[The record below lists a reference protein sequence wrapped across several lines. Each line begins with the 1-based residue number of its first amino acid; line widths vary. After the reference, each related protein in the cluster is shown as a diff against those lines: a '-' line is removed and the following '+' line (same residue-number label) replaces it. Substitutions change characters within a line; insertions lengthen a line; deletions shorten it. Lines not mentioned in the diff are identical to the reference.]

1 MTSRVS
7 TRQQDVA
14 PPAVR
19 DTATADEQPDDTTPT
34 PERQAEMRAAYNANI
49 AAGRAPYAGIRLRSR
64 GEVNWVLRE
73 RGWSGEPDAYTV
85 KYMLTPKGEE
95 ARPADLRGVN
105 LSHVRLR
112 DVHLRRADLSGA
124 NLVFA
129 DLTGAHLADA
139 IFTDADMGR
148 VILHLGELNYAT
160 LTGAHLRQA
169 NLSAANLQYTNL
181 AGARFH
187 NADLRGAVL
196 HGAYL
201 DARTILSDAKLD
213 EHTWLGDVSWNGAA
227 LTRIDWER
235 APRIGDEDKPL
246 AGTSRAVP
254 GGMAGDQEVKP
265 LSSRQAH
272 TKRYRDAARAYQQLA
287 LALQAQGMSEPAA
300 RYAYRAQTLQR
311 KALFRQ
317 GKLGRWSFSLAL
329 ALLAGYGYRMGRILL
344 AYLLVVGLAALAYW
358 TLGTTGYGPSLAP
371 HEALLVSVTAFHGR
385 VFAEAFQVTSPAA
398 WVAAAE
404 AVFGLLIE
412 GVFIAML
419 TQRFFSR

>member
-1 MTSRVS
+1 MTSRL
-7 TRQQDVA
+7 TADQQDVA
-14 PPAVR
+14 LLTGRSV
-19 DTATADEQPDDTTPT
+19 THSDEPPDDAAPS
-34 PERQAEMRAAYNANI
+34 PERQAEQRDAYEANV
-49 AAGRAPYAGIRLRSR
+49 AAGRPPYASVRLHSR
-64 GEVNWVLRE
+64 GEARWVLQE
-73 RGWSGEPDAYTV
+73 RGWSGEYDAYTV
-85 KYMLTPKGEE
+85 KYVLTPKGQE
-95 ARPADLRGVN
+95 AHAADLRGVN

-112 DVHLRRADLSGA
+112 DVFLRRADLSGA

-129 DLTGAHLADA
+129 DLTGAHLADVTLA
-139 IFTDADMGR
+139 DADMGR
-148 VILHLGELNYAT
+148 VNLHRAELNYAT
-160 LTGAHLRQA
+160 LPGAHLREA
-169 NLSAANLQYTNL
+169 NLSSANLQYANI

-187 NADLRGAVL
+187 SADLRGAVL

-201 DARTILSDAKLD
+201 DARTVLSEVRLD
-213 EHTWLGDVSWNGAA
+213 QHTWLGDVNWNGAA
-227 LTRIDWER
+227 LSRIDWDR
-235 APRIGDEDKPL
+235 APRIGDEGRPL

-254 GGMAGDQEVKP
+254 GGMTGDQVAP
-265 LSSRQAH
+265 LSQGQAR

-358 TLGTTGYGPSLAP
+358 TLGMTGYGPLLAP

-385 VFAEAFQVTSPAA
+385 VFAEAFRVTSPAA
-398 WVAAAE
+398 WIAAGE
-404 AVFGLLIE
+404 AVMGLLIE

>member
-1 MTSRVS
+1 MTSRAS
-7 TRQQDVA
+7 ADQQDVA

-19 DTATADEQPDDTTPT
+19 GPATTEPDDTVPT
-34 PERQAEMRAAYNANI
+34 LERQAELRAAYDANV
-49 AAGRAPYAGIRLRSR
+49 AAGRPPYANVRLRSR
-64 GEVNWVLRE
+64 GEVRWILQE
-73 RGWSGEPDAYTV
+73 RGWSGEYDAYTV
-85 KYMLTPKGEE
+85 KYVLTPKGEE
-95 ARPADLRGVN
+95 AKAADLRSVN
-105 LSHVRLR
+105 LSHVPLR
-112 DVHLRRADLSGA
+112 DVYLRRADLSSA

-129 DLTGAHLADA
+129 DLTDAHLADVTL
-139 IFTDADMGR
+139 TDADMGR
-148 VILHLGELNYAT
+148 VILHRGELNYAT

-169 NLSAANLQYTNL
+169 DLSSANLQYTNI

-187 NADLRGAVL
+187 NADLRGTVL

-201 DARTILSDAKLD
+201 DARTILSDARLD
-213 EHTWLGDVSWNGAA
+213 EHTWLGDISWNGAA
-227 LTRIDWER
+227 LTRIDWDR
-235 APRIGDEDKPL
+235 APRIGDEGKPL

-254 GGMAGDQEVKP
+254 GGMTGDQVAP
-265 LSSRQAH
+265 LSPGQAR

-317 GKLGRWSFSLAL
+317 GKLGRWGFSLAL

-358 TLGTTGYGPSLAP
+358 TLGVSGYGPLLAP

-404 AVFGLLIE
+404 AVSGLLIE

-419 TQRFFSR
+419 TQRFFSK

>member
-1 MTSRVS
+1 MTSRAS
-7 TRQQDVA
+7 AGQQDVA
-14 PPAVR
+14 LLSAR
-19 DTATADEQPDDTTPT
+19 AAATDEERPDDTMPA
-34 PERQAEMRAAYNANI
+34 PERQAELRAAYDANV
-49 AAGRAPYAGIRLRSR
+49 ATGRPPYANTRLRSR
-64 GEVNWVLRE
+64 GEVRWILQERE
-73 RGWSGEPDAYTV
+73 WSGEYDAYTV
-85 KYMLTPKGEE
+85 KYVLTPKGDE
-95 ARPADLRGVN
+95 AAPADLRGVN

-112 DVHLRRADLSGA
+112 DVYLRRADLSGA

-129 DLTGAHLADA
+129 DLAGAHLADV
-139 IFTDADMGR
+139 ILTDADMGR
-148 VILHLGELNYAT
+148 IMLHRAELNYAT

-169 NLSAANLQYTNL
+169 DLSSANLQYTNL

-187 NADLRGAVL
+187 NADLRGTVL

-201 DARTILSDAKLD
+201 DARTILSDTRLD

-227 LTRIDWER
+227 LTRIDWDR
-235 APRIGDEDKPL
+235 APRIGDESAPL

-254 GGMAGDQEVKP
+254 GGMSGDQVAP
-265 LSSRQAH
+265 LSPRQAR

-300 RYAYRAQTLQR
+300 RFAYRAQTLQR

-317 GKLGRWSFSLAL
+317 GKLGRWAFSLAL
-329 ALLAGYGYRMGRILL
+329 AALAGYGHRMGRILL
-344 AYLLVVGLAALAYW
+344 AYLLVIGFAALAYW
-358 TLGTTGYGPSLAP
+358 TLGVAGYGPLLAP

-385 VFAEAFQVTSPAA
+385 VFAEAFQVSSPAA

-404 AVFGLLIE
+404 AVLGLLIE

>member
-1 MTSRVS
+1 MTSRPSASQQEVALPS
-7 TRQQDVA
+7 TRGVA
-14 PPAVR
+14 SVE
-19 DTATADEQPDDTTPT
+19 EQPDDSTPA
-34 PERQAEMRAAYNANI
+34 PERQAELRAAYDANV
-49 AAGRAPYAGIRLRSR
+49 AAARPPYANVRVRSR
-64 GEVNWVLRE
+64 GEVRWVLQE
-73 RGWSGEPDAYTV
+73 RGWSGEYDAYTV
-85 KYMLTPKGEE
+85 KYVLTPKGEE
-95 ARPADLRGVN
+95 AKVADLRGVN
-105 LSHVRLR
+105 LSHVCLR
-112 DVHLRRADLSGA
+112 DVYLRRADLSGA

-139 IFTDADMGR
+139 ILTDADMGR
-148 VILHLGELNYAT
+148 VILNRAELNYAT

-169 NLSAANLQYTNL
+169 DLSSANLQYTNL
-181 AGARFH
+181 AAARFH
-187 NADLRGAVL
+187 NADLRGTVL

-201 DARTILSDAKLD
+201 DARTILSDARLD
-213 EHTWLGDVSWNGAA
+213 EHTWLGDISWNGAA

-235 APRIGDEDKPL
+235 APRIGDEGKPL

-254 GGMAGDQEVKP
+254 GGMTGDQAAP
-265 LSSRQAH
+265 LTRGQAR

-300 RYAYRAQTLQR
+300 RFAYRAQTLQR

-317 GKLGRWSFSLAL
+317 GKLGRWAFSLAL

-358 TLGTTGYGPSLAP
+358 TLGTVGYGPVLEP

-404 AVFGLLIE
+404 AVLGLVIE

>member
-1 MTSRVS
+1 MTSRLSASQQEVALPS
-7 TRQQDVA
+7 TRGVA
-14 PPAVR
+14 SA
-19 DTATADEQPDDTTPT
+19 AEQPDDSTPA
-34 PERQAEMRAAYNANI
+34 PERQAELRAAYDANV
-49 AAGRAPYAGIRLRSR
+49 ATGRSPYANVRLRSR
-64 GEVNWVLRE
+64 GEVRWVLQE
-73 RGWSGEPDAYTV
+73 RGWSGEYDAYTV
-85 KYMLTPKGEE
+85 KYVLTPKGEE
-95 ARPADLRGVN
+95 ARAADLRGVN
-105 LSHVRLR
+105 LSHVCLR
-112 DVHLRRADLSGA
+112 DVYLRRADLSGA

-139 IFTDADMGR
+139 ILTDADMGR
-148 VILHLGELNYAT
+148 VILNRAELNYAT

-169 NLSAANLQYTNL
+169 DLSSANLQYTNL

-187 NADLRGAVL
+187 IADLRGTVL

-201 DARTILSDAKLD
+201 DARTILSDARLD
-213 EHTWLGDVSWNGAA
+213 EHTWLGDISWNGAA
-227 LTRIDWER
+227 LTRIDWDR
-235 APRIGDEDKPL
+235 APRIGDEGKPL

-254 GGMAGDQEVKP
+254 GGMTGDQAAP
-265 LSSRQAH
+265 LTRGQAR

-300 RYAYRAQTLQR
+300 RFAYRAQALQR

-317 GKLGRWSFSLAL
+317 GKLGRWAFSLAL

-358 TLGTTGYGPSLAP
+358 TLGTVGYGPLLAP

-404 AVFGLLIE
+404 AVLGLVIE

>member
-1 MTSRVS
+1 MTSRAS
-7 TRQQDVA
+7 ADQQDA
-14 PPAVR
+14 ALSAARGATDQQPA
-19 DTATADEQPDDTTPT
+19 DTAPT
-34 PERQAEMRAAYNANI
+34 PERQAELRAAYEANA
-49 AAGRAPYAGIRLRSR
+49 AAGRPPYANVRLRSR
-64 GEVNWVLRE
+64 GEVRWILQE
-73 RGWSGEPDAYTV
+73 RGWSGEYDAYTV
-85 KYMLTPKGEE
+85 KYVLTPKGEE

-105 LSHVRLR
+105 LSHLILR
-112 DVHLRRADLSGA
+112 DIYLRRADLSGA

-129 DLTGAHLADA
+129 DLTGAHLADVTL
-139 IFTDADMGR
+139 TDADMGR
-148 VILHLGELNYAT
+148 VILHRGELNYAT

-169 NLSAANLQYTNL
+169 DLSSANLQYTNI

-187 NADLRGAVL
+187 NADLRGTVL

-201 DARTILSDAKLD
+201 DARTILSDARLD
-213 EHTWLGDVSWNGAA
+213 EHTWLGDISWNGAA
-227 LTRIDWER
+227 LTRIDWDR
-235 APRIGDEDKPL
+235 APRIGDEGKPL

-254 GGMAGDQEVKP
+254 GGMTGDQVAP
-265 LSSRQAH
+265 LSPGQAR

-317 GKLGRWSFSLAL
+317 GKLGRWGFSLAL
-329 ALLAGYGYRMGRILL
+329 TLLAGYGYRMGRILL
-344 AYLLVVGLAALAYW
+344 AYLLVVGLAAVAYW
-358 TLGTTGYGPSLAP
+358 TLGASGNGPLLAP

-404 AVFGLLIE
+404 AVLGLLIE

-419 TQRFFSR
+419 TQRFFSK

>member
-1 MTSRVS
+1 MTAVI
-7 TRQQDVA
+7 TRPD
-14 PPAVR
+14 
-19 DTATADEQPDDTTPT
+19 DIQPDDAEPLE
-34 PERQAEMRAAYNANI
+34 ERQGELRAAYEANV
-49 AAGRAPYAGIRLRSR
+49 AAGRPPYATTRLRSR
-64 GEVNWVLRE
+64 GEVAWVLRE
-73 RGWSGEPDAYTV
+73 RGWSGEYDAYTV
-85 KYMLTPKGEE
+85 KYVLTPRGQE
-95 ARPADLRGVN
+95 AAAADLRGAN
-105 LSHVRLR
+105 LGHVRLR
-112 DVHLRRADLSGA
+112 DVYLRRADMSGA

-129 DLTGAHLADA
+129 DLAGAHLADVMLS
-139 IFTDADMGR
+139 DADMGR
-148 VILHLGELNYAT
+148 VTLRHAELNYAT
-160 LTGAHLRQA
+160 LTGGHLRQA
-169 NLSAANLQYTNL
+169 DLAAANLQYTNL

-201 DARTILSDAKLD
+201 DARTVLSDARLD

-227 LTRIDWER
+227 LSRIDWER
-235 APRIGDEDKPL
+235 VPRIGDESAPR
-246 AGTSRAVP
+246 AGTSRAIP
-254 GGMAGDQEVKP
+254 GGMTGDQVAALP
-265 LSSRQAH
+265 RGQAR

-300 RYAYRAQTLQR
+300 RFAYRAQTLQR

-317 GKLGRWSFSLAL
+317 GKLGRWAFSLAL
-329 ALLAGYGYRMGRILL
+329 ATLAGYGYRMGRILL

-358 TLGTTGYGPSLAP
+358 GLGTVGYGPQLAP

-385 VFAEAFQVTSPAA
+385 VFAEAFQVSSPAA

-404 AVFGLLIE
+404 AVLGLLIE

>member
-1 MTSRVS
+1 MTSRAS
-7 TRQQDVA
+7 ADQQDA
-14 PPAVR
+14 ALPAAR
-19 DTATADEQPDDTTPT
+19 GATDQQPDDTAPT
-34 PERQAEMRAAYNANI
+34 PERQAELRAAYEANA
-49 AAGRAPYAGIRLRSR
+49 AAGRPPYANVRLRSR
-64 GEVNWVLRE
+64 GEVRWILQE
-73 RGWSGEPDAYTV
+73 RGWSGEYDAYTV
-85 KYMLTPKGEE
+85 KYVLTPKGEE

-105 LSHVRLR
+105 LSHLILR
-112 DVHLRRADLSGA
+112 DIYLRRADLSGA

-129 DLTGAHLADA
+129 DLTGAHLADVTL
-139 IFTDADMGR
+139 TDADMGR
-148 VILHLGELNYAT
+148 VILHRGELNYAT
-160 LTGAHLRQA
+160 LIGAHLRQA
-169 NLSAANLQYTNL
+169 DLSSANLQYTNI

-187 NADLRGAVL
+187 NADLRGTVL

-201 DARTILSDAKLD
+201 DARTILSDARLD
-213 EHTWLGDVSWNGAA
+213 EHTWLGDISWNGAA
-227 LTRIDWER
+227 LTRIDWDR
-235 APRIGDEDKPL
+235 APRIGDEGKPL

-254 GGMAGDQEVKP
+254 GGMTGDQVAP
-265 LSSRQAH
+265 LSPGQAR

-317 GKLGRWSFSLAL
+317 GKLGRWGFSLAL
-329 ALLAGYGYRMGRILL
+329 TLLAGYGYRMGRILL
-344 AYLLVVGLAALAYW
+344 AYLLVVGLAAVAYW
-358 TLGTTGYGPSLAP
+358 TLGASGNGPLLAP

-404 AVFGLLIE
+404 AVLGLLIE

-419 TQRFFSR
+419 TQRFFSK

>member
-1 MTSRVS
+1 
-7 TRQQDVA
+7 
-14 PPAVR
+14 VR
-19 DTATADEQPDDTTPT
+19 WILQ
-34 PERQAEMRAAYNANI
+34 
-49 AAGRAPYAGIRLRSR
+49 
-64 GEVNWVLRE
+64 E
-73 RGWSGEPDAYTV
+73 RGWSGEYDAYTV
-85 KYMLTPKGEE
+85 KYVLTPKGEE
-95 ARPADLRGVN
+95 ARAADLRGVN
-105 LSHVRLR
+105 LSHVSLR
-112 DVHLRRADLSGA
+112 DVYLRRADLSGA

-129 DLTGAHLADA
+129 DLTGAHLADV
-139 IFTDADMGR
+139 TLNDADMGR
-148 VILHLGELNYAT
+148 VILHRGELNYAT

-169 NLSAANLQYTNL
+169 NLSSANLQYANL

-187 NADLRGAVL
+187 TADLRGAVL

-201 DARTILSDAKLD
+201 DARTILSDARLD
-213 EHTWLGDVSWNGAA
+213 EHTWLGDISWNGAA
-227 LTRIDWER
+227 LTRIDWDR
-235 APRIGDEDKPL
+235 APRIGDEGKPL

-254 GGMAGDQEVKP
+254 GGMTGDQVAP
-265 LSSRQAH
+265 LSPGQAR

-300 RYAYRAQTLQR
+300 HYAYRAQTLQR

-317 GKLGRWSFSLAL
+317 GKLGRWGFSLAL

-344 AYLLVVGLAALAYW
+344 AYLLVVGLAAVAYW
-358 TLGTTGYGPSLAP
+358 TLGVSGYGPLLAP

-404 AVFGLLIE
+404 AVSGLLIE

-419 TQRFFSR
+419 TQRFFSK

>member
-1 MTSRVS
+1 MTSRAPAD
-7 TRQQDVA
+7 QQDAA

-19 DTATADEQPDDTTPT
+19 GAATNEPDDTLPT
-34 PERQAEMRAAYNANI
+34 PERQAQLRAAYDANI
-49 AAGRAPYAGIRLRSR
+49 AAGKPPYANVRLRSR
-64 GEVNWVLRE
+64 GEVRWILQE
-73 RGWSGEPDAYTV
+73 RGWSGEYDAYTV
-85 KYMLTPKGEE
+85 KYVLTPKGEE
-95 ARPADLRGVN
+95 ARAADLRGVN
-105 LSHVRLR
+105 LSHVTLR
-112 DVHLRRADLSGA
+112 DVYLRRADLSGA

-129 DLTGAHLADA
+129 DLTGAHLADV
-139 IFTDADMGR
+139 TLNDADMGR
-148 VILHLGELNYAT
+148 VILHRGELNYAT

-169 NLSAANLQYTNL
+169 DLSSANLQYTNI

-187 NADLRGAVL
+187 NADLRGTVL

-201 DARTILSDAKLD
+201 DARTILSDARLD
-213 EHTWLGDVSWNGAA
+213 EHTWLGDISWNGAA
-227 LTRIDWER
+227 LTRIDWDR
-235 APRIGDEDKPL
+235 APRIGDEGKPL

-254 GGMAGDQEVKP
+254 GGMTGDQVAP
-265 LSSRQAH
+265 LSPGQAR

-317 GKLGRWSFSLAL
+317 GKLGRWGFSLAL
-329 ALLAGYGYRMGRILL
+329 ALLAGYGYRMGRIIL

-358 TLGTTGYGPSLAP
+358 TLGVSGYGPLLAP

-404 AVFGLLIE
+404 AVSGLLIE

-419 TQRFFSR
+419 TQRFFSK

>member
-1 MTSRVS
+1 MTSRAS
-7 TRQQDVA
+7 AEQQDAA
-14 PPAVR
+14 PP
-19 DTATADEQPDDTTPT
+19 TARGAATTEPDDTIPT
-34 PERQAEMRAAYNANI
+34 LERQAELRATYDANI
-49 AAGRAPYAGIRLRSR
+49 AAGRPPYENVRLRSR
-64 GEVNWVLRE
+64 GEVRWILQE
-73 RGWSGEPDAYTV
+73 RDWSGEYDAYTV
-85 KYMLTPKGEE
+85 KYVLTPKGEE
-95 ARPADLRGVN
+95 ARAADLRGVN
-105 LSHVRLR
+105 LSHVPLR
-112 DVHLRRADLSGA
+112 DVYLRRADLSGA

-129 DLTGAHLADA
+129 DLTGAHLADV
-139 IFTDADMGR
+139 TLNDADMGR
-148 VILHLGELNYAT
+148 VILHRGELNYAT

-169 NLSAANLQYTNL
+169 DLSSANLQYTNI

-187 NADLRGAVL
+187 NADLRGTVL

-201 DARTILSDAKLD
+201 DARTILSDARLD
-213 EHTWLGDVSWNGAA
+213 EHTWLGDISWNGAA
-227 LTRIDWER
+227 LTRIDWDR
-235 APRIGDEDKPL
+235 APRIGDEGKPL

-254 GGMAGDQEVKP
+254 GGMTGDQVAP
-265 LSSRQAH
+265 LSKGQARI
-272 TKRYRDAARAYQQLA
+272 KRYRDAARAYQQLA

-317 GKLGRWSFSLAL
+317 GKLGRWGFSLAL

-358 TLGTTGYGPSLAP
+358 TLGVSGFGPLLAP

-385 VFAEAFQVTSPAA
+385 VFAEACQVTSPAA

-404 AVFGLLIE
+404 AVLGLLIE

-419 TQRFFSR
+419 TQRFFSK

>member
-1 MTSRVS
+1 MTSRAS
-7 TRQQDVA
+7 ADQQDVA
-14 PPAVR
+14 LPAAR
-19 DTATADEQPDDTTPT
+19 GAAATDQQPDDTAPT
-34 PERQAEMRAAYNANI
+34 PERQAELRAAYEANV
-49 AAGRAPYAGIRLRSR
+49 AAGRPPYANVRLRSR
-64 GEVNWVLRE
+64 GEVRWILQD
-73 RGWSGEPDAYTV
+73 RGWSGEYDAYTV
-85 KYMLTPKGEE
+85 KYVLTPKGEE
-95 ARPADLRGVN
+95 ARAADLRGVN
-105 LSHVRLR
+105 LSHICLR
-112 DVHLRRADLSGA
+112 DVYLRRADLSGA

-129 DLTGAHLADA
+129 DLTGAHLADVTL
-139 IFTDADMGR
+139 TDADMGR
-148 VILHLGELNYAT
+148 VILHRGELNYAT

-169 NLSAANLQYTNL
+169 DLSSANLQYTNI

-187 NADLRGAVL
+187 NADLRGTVL

-201 DARTILSDAKLD
+201 DARTILSDARLD
-213 EHTWLGDVSWNGAA
+213 EHTWLGDISWNGAA
-227 LTRIDWER
+227 LTRIDWDR
-235 APRIGDEDKPL
+235 APRIGDEGKPL

-254 GGMAGDQEVKP
+254 GGMAGDQVAP
-265 LSSRQAH
+265 LSPGQAR

-317 GKLGRWSFSLAL
+317 GKLGRWGFSLAL

-358 TLGTTGYGPSLAP
+358 TLGVSGYGPLLAP
-371 HEALLVSVTAFHGR
+371 DEALLVSVTAFHGR

-404 AVFGLLIE
+404 AVLGLLIE

>member
-7 TRQQDVA
+7 AGQQDVA
-14 PPAVR
+14 RPTVGGAAA
-19 DTATADEQPDDTTPT
+19 DDEQPDDTTPS
-34 PERQAEMRAAYNANI
+34 PERQAELRAAYDANI
-49 AAGRAPYAGIRLRSR
+49 TAGRPPYVNTRLRSR
-64 GEVNWVLRE
+64 GEVRWVMQE
-73 RGWSGEPDAYTV
+73 RGWSGEHDAYAV
-85 KYMLTPKGEE
+85 KYTLTPQGEE
-95 ARPADLRGVN
+95 AKAADLRGVN

-112 DVHLRRADLSGA
+112 DVYLRRADLSGA

-139 IFTDADMGR
+139 ILTDADMGR
-148 VILHLGELNYAT
+148 VILHRAELNYAT

-169 NLSAANLQYTNL
+169 NLSSANLQYANI

-201 DARTILSDAKLD
+201 NARTILSDARLD
-213 EHTWLGDVSWNGAA
+213 EQTWLGDVSWNGAA
-227 LTRIDWER
+227 LTRIDWDH
-235 APRIGDEDKPL
+235 APRIGDESKPL
-246 AGTSRAVP
+246 AGTSRAIP
-254 GGMAGDQEVKP
+254 GGMTGDQVAL
-265 LSSRQAH
+265 LSRGQAR

-317 GKLGRWSFSLAL
+317 GKLGRWAFSLAL

-344 AYLLVVGLAALAYW
+344 AYLLVIALAAVAYW
-358 TLGTTGYGPSLAP
+358 TLGVSGNGPLLAP

-404 AVFGLLIE
+404 AVLGLVIE

>member
-1 MTSRVS
+1 MTFRASAD
-7 TRQQDVA
+7 QQDVA
-14 PPAVR
+14 QPAVR
-19 DTATADEQPDDTTPT
+19 GAVTRDQQPDDTTPT
-34 PERQAEMRAAYNANI
+34 PERQAELRAAYDANI
-49 AAGRAPYAGIRLRSR
+49 AAGRPPYANVRLNTR
-64 GEVNWVLRE
+64 GEVRWILQE

-85 KYMLTPKGEE
+85 KYVLTPKGEE

-105 LSHVRLR
+105 LSHVCLR
-112 DVHLRRADLSGA
+112 DVYLRRADLSGA

-129 DLTGAHLADA
+129 DLTGAHLADV
-139 IFTDADMGR
+139 TLNDADMGR
-148 VILHLGELNYAT
+148 VILHRGELNYAT

-169 NLSAANLQYTNL
+169 NLSSANLQYTNL

-187 NADLRGAVL
+187 NADLRGTVL
-196 HGAYL
+196 HGAYM
-201 DARTILSDAKLD
+201 DARTILSDARLD
-213 EHTWLGDVSWNGAA
+213 EHTWLGDISWNGAA
-227 LTRIDWER
+227 LTRIDWDR
-235 APRIGDEDKPL
+235 APRIGDEGKPL

-254 GGMAGDQEVKP
+254 GGMTGDQEVAP
-265 LSSRQAH
+265 LSKGQARI
-272 TKRYRDAARAYQQLA
+272 KRYRDAARAYQQLA
-287 LALQAQGMSEPAA
+287 LALQAQGMGEPAA

-358 TLGTTGYGPSLAP
+358 ILGVSGYGPSLAP

-404 AVFGLLIE
+404 AVLGLLIE

-419 TQRFFSR
+419 TQRFFSK